1 MAGIGQLRSHAQRR
15 RGCRP
20 RRRRDSACR
29 ARTDRAEPPPA
40 EHTNSLAS
48 LLPLRLTRPCPF
60 IVRLAFVVACDSA
73 HALDRILQRASRLH
87 LYRVLARGTVP
98 VSTGFKPPNAYN
110 TLGRYTKIVLLILH
124 CVCRQVLENIR
135 NQSVEGLALPFLINW
150 LLGEHALKRA
160 TFSPHRTIP
169 APICIAVLADHLP
182 DR

>member
-29 ARTDRAEPPPA
+29 ARTDRADLQLSTRSLWPP
-40 EHTNSLAS
+40 

-182 DR
+182 NR